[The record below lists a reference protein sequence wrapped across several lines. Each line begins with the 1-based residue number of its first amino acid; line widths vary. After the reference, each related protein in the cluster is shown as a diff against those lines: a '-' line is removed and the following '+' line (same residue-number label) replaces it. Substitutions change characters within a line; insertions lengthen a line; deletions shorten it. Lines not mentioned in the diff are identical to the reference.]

1 MWIGLVLES
10 YGVDGTMER
19 KVKRTLAVLLLV
31 FFVMAV
37 AAESVS
43 ASKAKA
49 SQKKFLQADFLARPA
64 SGHAPLTVHF
74 IDHSRSH
81 SHILHWSWSFGD
93 GKTSSLKNPTHVY
106 KRPGRYTV
114 SLTVKCPHGV
124 VDTKKVSN
132 YIVVKK

>member
-1 MWIGLVLES
+1 
-10 YGVDGTMER
+10 
-19 KVKRTLAVLLLV
+19 
-31 FFVMAV
+31 MAV

-49 SQKKFLQADFLARPA
+49 SQKKFMQADFFVRPT
-64 SGHAPLTVHF
+64 SGRAPLTVHF

-81 SHILHWSWSFGD
+81 SQILHWSWSFGD

-114 SLTVKCPHGV
+114 SLTVKCPHGAI
-124 VDTKKVSN
+124 DTKKSV
-132 YIVVKK
+132 